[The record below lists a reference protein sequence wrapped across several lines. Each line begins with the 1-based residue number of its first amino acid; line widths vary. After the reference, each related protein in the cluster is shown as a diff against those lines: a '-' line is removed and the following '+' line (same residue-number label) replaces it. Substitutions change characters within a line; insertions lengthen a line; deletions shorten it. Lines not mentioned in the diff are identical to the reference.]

1 MKQRINEK
9 MEKSMHEKLKNLNN
23 PRVIEIVEKYVALCE
38 PDTVTV
44 IDDSDAD
51 AQLLRDRALA
61 GGEEHQLTMNGH
73 TWHFDGPNDQ
83 ARDKAHTKLLVSEKI
98 NYGFETATMDRQAGL
113 DEIEGLLK
121 GIMKGKEMFVRFCCL
136 GPAGSPFAIHALQ
149 LTDSAYVAHSE
160 DLLYRRGYEAFKN
173 AQDKNDF
180 FVFVHSAGEL
190 ENGVTK
196 NIDKRRIY
204 VDLDGNRVFSIN
216 NQYAGNSVGLKKLAF
231 RLAIAR
237 AHREGWLAEH
247 MFLMGVHGK
256 PGRTTY
262 FSGAYPS
269 ACGKTSTAMIPGQ
282 SIVGD
287 DIIYAR
293 EFDGVLCA
301 VNVERGIFGI
311 IENVN
316 AEDDPEIF
324 NVLTNEGECIF
335 SNVLV
340 SDDGV
345 PYWLGSKVEPPAAGG
360 KHYTGRW
367 TPDMKD
373 VPVSHKNARY
383 TIGLEALAN
392 RDRALHDPAG
402 VKLDAMI
409 YGGRDSD
416 TSVPVL
422 EARSWAHGVLLGACI
437 ESETTAAT
445 LGQEGVRKHN
455 PYANLDFM
463 PLPLA
468 KYVADHL
475 AMEDRLKATPKV
487 FVTNYFLKDNNGRFL
502 NHKLDK
508 KVWILWAEAR
518 VHGEVD
524 AIETPVGF
532 IPKYEDLKT
541 LFKSALNKDYSLED
555 YNAQFTVRIDAY
567 RAKWHRMAAIF
578 DKLDM
583 PEKFSTELKSQLEKL
598 G

>member
-1 MKQRINEK
+1 MD
-9 MEKSMHEKLKNLNN
+9 EKLARLNN
-23 PRVIEIVEKYVALCE
+23 ARVNEIIEKYVALCE
-38 PDTVTV
+38 PAKVTV
-44 IDDSDAD
+44 IDDSAEDA
-51 AQLLRDRALA
+51 AILRSRALE
-61 GGEEHQLTMNGH
+61 GGEEHPLAMKGH
-73 TWHFDGPNDQ
+73 TYHFDGPQDQ
-83 ARDKAHTKLLVSEKI
+83 ARDKAHTKLLVSKPV
-98 NYGFETATMDRQAGL
+98 NFGFETQTLDRQTGL

-121 GIMKGKEMFVRFCCL
+121 GIMRGKELFVRFCCL
-136 GPAGSPFAIHALQ
+136 GPTNSPFSLLALQ

-160 DLLYRRGYEAFKN
+160 DLLYRRGYEAFK
-173 AQDKNDF
+173 AAKDPNDF

-196 NIDKRRIY
+196 NVDKRRIY
-204 VDLDGNRVFSIN
+204 VDLEGGRVFSIN

-256 PGRTTY
+256 PGRVTY

-287 DIIYAR
+287 DIIYAKVFDR
-293 EFDGVLCA
+293 ELRA

-316 AEDDPEIF
+316 AVDDPEIF
-324 NVLTNEGECIF
+324 NVLTHEGECIF
-335 SNVLV
+335 SNVLI
-340 SDDGV
+340 SKDGV
-345 PYWLGSKVEPPAAGG
+345 PYWTGSEVEPPAEGG
-360 KHYTGRW
+360 KHYMGTW

-383 TIGLEALAN
+383 TITLESLVN
-392 RDRALHDPAG
+392 RDPALHDPKG
-402 VKLDAMI
+402 VRLDAMV

-416 TSVPVL
+416 TSVPVCESL
-422 EARSWAHGVLLGACI
+422 SWAHGVLLGACI

-463 PLPLA
+463 TLPLS

-475 AMEDRLKATPKV
+475 VMADRLDKTPKV
-487 FVTNYFLKDNNGRFL
+487 FVTNYFLKNKAGKFC

-508 KVWILWAEAR
+508 KVWILWAEGR
-518 VHGEVD
+518 VHGDYD

-532 IPKYEDLKT
+532 IPKYEDLVP
-541 LFKSALNKDYSLED
+541 LFKSALHKDYSRED
-555 YNAQFTVRIDAY
+555 YDEQFTVRIEAY
-567 RAKWHRMAAIF
+567 RAKWQRMADIF
-578 DKLDM
+578 AKLDM
-583 PEKFSTELKSQLEKL
+583 PAQFKAELDAQIARLNS
-598 G
+598 

>member
-1 MKQRINEK
+1 MD
-9 MEKSMHEKLKNLNN
+9 EKLQKLIN
-23 PRVIEIVEKYVALCE
+23 PRLNEIVAKYTALCE
-38 PDTVTV
+38 PARVTV
-44 IDDSDAD
+44 IDDSEEDAE
-51 AQLLRDRALA
+51 LLRRRALD
-61 GGEEHQLTMNGH
+61 GGEEHLLTMKGH
-73 TWHFDGPNDQ
+73 TYHFDGVQDQ
-83 ARDKAHTKLLVSEKI
+83 ARDKAHTKLLVSKPV
-98 NYGFETATMDRQAGL
+98 NFGFETNTLDRDTGL
-113 DEIEGLLK
+113 AEIEDLLK
-121 GIMKGKEMFVRFCCL
+121 GIMRGKEMFVRFCCL
-136 GPAGSPFAIHALQ
+136 GPTNSPFSLLALQ
-149 LTDSAYVAHSE
+149 ITDSAYVAHSE
-160 DLLYRRGYEAFKN
+160 NLLYRRGYEAFKN
-173 AQDKNDF
+173 AEDKDKF

-190 ENGVTK
+190 DNGVTK
-196 NIDKRRIY
+196 NVDKRRIY
-204 VDLDGNRVFSIN
+204 VDIEGDRVFSIN

-231 RLAIAR
+231 RLAIAH

-247 MFLMGVHGK
+247 MFLMGVHG
-256 PGRTTY
+256 PNNRVTY

-293 EFDGVLCA
+293 VFDGVLKA
-301 VNVERGIFGI
+301 VNVESGIFGI

-316 AEDDPEIF
+316 AIDDPEIF
-324 NVLTNEGECIF
+324 SVLTHEGECIF

-345 PYWLGSKVEPPAAGG
+345 PYWTGSNVEPPAAGG
-360 KHYTGRW
+360 KHFSGKW

-383 TIGLEALAN
+383 TISLNALVN
-392 RDRALHDPAG
+392 RDPALHDPNG

-445 LGQEGVRKHN
+445 IGQEGVRKHN

-475 AMEDRLKATPKV
+475 EMEKRLHKTPKV
-487 FVTNYFLKDNNGRFL
+487 YVTNYFLKDQNGKFL

-508 KVWILWAEAR
+508 KVWILWAEKR

-532 IPKYEDLKT
+532 IPKYEDLVP
-541 LFKSALNKDYSLED
+541 LFKSALNKDYSRED
-555 YNAQFTVRIDAY
+555 YDAQFTVRIDAY
-567 RAKWHRMAAIF
+567 RAKWQRMNDIF
-578 DKLDM
+578 EKLDM
-583 PEKFSTELKSQLEKL
+583 PEAFRNELKAQIDRLKA
-598 G
+598 

>member
-1 MKQRINEK
+1 MD
-9 MEKSMHEKLKNLNN
+9 EKLAKLNN
-23 PRVIEIVEKYVALCE
+23 ARVNAIIEKYVSLCE
-38 PDTVTV
+38 PARVTV
-44 IDDSDAD
+44 IDDSEAD
-51 AQLLRDRALA
+51 AALLRERAIG
-61 GGEEHQLTMNGH
+61 GGEEHYLAMKGH
-73 TWHFDGPNDQ
+73 TYHFDGVQDQ
-83 ARDKAHTKLLVSEKI
+83 ARDKAHTKLLVSKPV
-98 NYGFETATMDRQAGL
+98 NFGFETATLDRQTGL
-113 DEIEGLLK
+113 DEIEGLLR
-121 GIMKGKEMFVRFCCL
+121 GIMRGKEMFVRFCCL
-136 GPAGSPFAIHALQ
+136 GPVNSPFSILALQ

-160 DLLYRRGYEAFKN
+160 DLLYRRGYEAFRTAK
-173 AQDKNDF
+173 DPDDF

-190 ENGVTK
+190 DNGVTK

-256 PGRTTY
+256 PGRVTY

-293 EFDGVLCA
+293 EFDGELRA
-301 VNVERGIFGI
+301 VNVECGIFGI

-316 AEDDPEIF
+316 ATDDPEIF
-324 NVLTNEGECIF
+324 KVLTSEGECIF

-345 PYWLGSKVEPPAAGG
+345 PYWLGSNVEPPAAGG

-367 TPDMKD
+367 TPDNKD

-383 TIGLEALAN
+383 TIGLKALTN
-392 RDRALHDPAG
+392 RDPALHDPKG
-402 VKLDAMI
+402 VRLDAMI

-422 EARSWAHGVLLGACI
+422 EARSWAHGVLLGACV

-445 LGQEGVRKHN
+445 IGKEGVRKHN

-463 PLPLA
+463 TLPLS

-475 AMEDRLKATPKV
+475 ALADRLKTTPKV
-487 FVTNYFLKDNNGRFL
+487 FVTNYFLRNADGKFL

-524 AIETPVGF
+524 AIETPVGN
-532 IPKYEDLKT
+532 IPKYEDLVP
-541 LFKSALNKDYSLED
+541 LFRSALGRDYSRAD
-555 YNAQFTVRIDAY
+555 YDEQFTVRVEKY
-567 RAKWHRMAAIF
+567 RAKWQRMADIF
-578 DKLDM
+578 AKIDM
-583 PEKFSTELKSQLEKL
+583 PAAFKAELQAQIDRLK
-598 G
+598 

>member
-1 MKQRINEK
+1 MFRMDK
-9 MEKSMHEKLKNLNN
+9 KLELLAN
-23 PRVIEIVEKYVALCE
+23 PRVIEIVKKYVDLCE
-38 PDTVTV
+38 PATVTV
-44 IDDSDAD
+44 IDDSEEDAD
-51 AQLLRDRALA
+51 LLRRRALD
-61 GGEEHQLTMNGH
+61 GGEEHLLAMKGH
-73 TWHFDGPNDQ
+73 TFHFDGVQDQ
-83 ARDKAHTKLLVSEKI
+83 ARDKAHTKLLVSSPVDF
-98 NYGFETATMDRQAGL
+98 GFETNTLDRQQGL
-113 DEIEGLLK
+113 DEMKTLLR
-121 GIMKGKEMFVRFCCL
+121 GIMRGKEMFVRFCCL
-136 GPAGSPFAIHALQ
+136 GPVNSPFSQLALQ
-149 LTDSAYVAHSE
+149 ITDSAYVAHSE
-160 DLLYRRGYEAFKN
+160 ELLYRRGYEAFKN
-173 AQDKNDF
+173 AENKDDF

-190 ENGVTK
+190 VDGVTK

-204 VDLDGNRVFSIN
+204 IDLDGNRVFSIN

-237 AHREGWLAEH
+237 AHKEGWLAEH
-247 MFLMGVHGK
+247 MFLMGVHG
-256 PGRTTY
+256 PNGRRTY

-293 EFDGVLCA
+293 VFDGVLRA
-301 VNVERGIFGI
+301 VNVECGIFGI

-316 AEDDPEIF
+316 AIDDPEIF
-324 NVLTNEGECIF
+324 NVLTHEGECIF

-345 PYWLGSKVEPPAAGG
+345 PYWTGSNVEPPAAGG
-360 KHYTGRW
+360 KHFTGRW

-383 TIGLEALAN
+383 TISLNSLVN
-392 RDRALHDPAG
+392 RDPVLHDPMG

-422 EARSWAHGVLLGACI
+422 EARSWGHGVLLGACV

-445 LGQEGVRKHN
+445 IGQEGVRKHN

-475 AMEDRLKATPKV
+475 DMEKRLVKTPKV
-487 FVTNYFLKDNNGRFL
+487 FVTNYFLKSQDGKFL

-508 KVWILWAEAR
+508 KVWILWAEKR
-518 VHGEVD
+518 VHGEVG

-532 IPKYEDLKT
+532 IPLYEDLVP
-541 LFKSALNKDYSLED
+541 LFRSALDKDYSRAD
-555 YNAQFTVRIDAY
+555 YDAQFTVRLDGY
-567 RAKWHRMAAIF
+567 RAKWQRMADIF
-578 DKLDM
+578 KKIEM
-583 PEKFSTELKSQLEKL
+583 PKAFQDELQAQIDRLK
-598 G
+598 

>member
-1 MKQRINEK
+1 MDK
-9 MEKSMHEKLKNLNN
+9 KLERLNN
-23 PRVIEIVEKYVALCE
+23 TRVNAIIEKYAALCE
-38 PDTVTV
+38 PAKITV
-44 IDDSDAD
+44 IDDSEEDA
-51 AQLLRDRALA
+51 ALLRSRALE
-61 GGEEHQLTMNGH
+61 GGEEHLLAMKGH
-73 TWHFDGPNDQ
+73 TYHFDGIQDQ
-83 ARDKAHTKLLVSEKI
+83 ARDKAHTKLLLSKPI
-98 NYGFETATMDRQAGL
+98 NFGFETATLDRQTGL
-113 DEIEGLLK
+113 DEIEKLLK

-136 GPAGSPFAIHALQ
+136 GPVNSPFSILALQ

-160 DLLYRRGYEAFKN
+160 DLLYRRGYEAFRTAKN
-173 AQDKNDF
+173 PDDF
-180 FVFVHSAGEL
+180 FVFIHSAGEL

-196 NIDKRRIY
+196 NVDQRRVY
-204 VDLDGNRVFSIN
+204 VDLEANRVFSIN

-231 RLAIAR
+231 RLAIAK
-237 AHREGWLAEH
+237 AHKEGWLAEH

-256 PGRTTY
+256 NNRITY

-293 EFDGVLCA
+293 EFDGELRA

-316 AEDDPEIF
+316 AIHDPEIF
-324 NVLTNEGECIF
+324 NVLTHEGECIF
-335 SNVLV
+335 SNVLI

-345 PYWLGSKVEPPAAGG
+345 PYWTGSEVDPPKAGG
-360 KHYTGRW
+360 KHYTGHW

-383 TIGLEALAN
+383 TISLESLAN
-392 RDRALHDPAG
+392 RDPVLHDPKG
-402 VKLDAMI
+402 VRLDAMV

-422 EARSWAHGVLLGACI
+422 EAKSWAHGVLLGACV

-445 LGQEGVRKHN
+445 IGQEGVRKHN

-463 PLPLA
+463 TLPLS

-475 AMEDRLKATPKV
+475 ELEKRLKTTPKV
-487 FVTNYFLKDNNGRFL
+487 FVTNYFLKDANGKFL

-508 KVWILWAEAR
+508 KVWMLWAEAR

-532 IPKYEDLKT
+532 IPKYEDLVP
-541 LFKSALNKDYSLED
+541 LFQSALNKSYSRED
-555 YNAQFTVRIDAY
+555 YDAQFTVRIEAY
-567 RAKWHRMAAIF
+567 RAKWQRMANIF
-578 DKLDM
+578 AKYDM
-583 PEKFSTELKSQLEKL
+583 PDKFEDELKAQIERLK
-598 G
+598 

>member
-1 MKQRINEK
+1 MD
-9 MEKSMHEKLKNLNN
+9 EKLARLNN
-23 PRVIEIVEKYVALCE
+23 ARVNEIVEKYVALCE
-38 PDTVTV
+38 PAKVTV
-44 IDDSDAD
+44 IDDSAEDA
-51 AQLLRDRALA
+51 AILRSRALE
-61 GGEEHQLTMNGH
+61 GGEEHLLAMKGH
-73 TWHFDGPNDQ
+73 TYHFDGPQDQ
-83 ARDKAHTKLLVSEKI
+83 ARDKAHTKLLVSKPV
-98 NYGFETATMDRQAGL
+98 NFGFETQTLDRQTGL

-121 GIMKGKEMFVRFCCL
+121 GIMRGKELFVRFCCL
-136 GPAGSPFAIHALQ
+136 GPTNSPFSLLALQ

-160 DLLYRRGYEAFKN
+160 DLLYRRGYEAFK
-173 AQDKNDF
+173 AAKDPNDF

-196 NIDKRRIY
+196 NVDKRRIY
-204 VDLDGNRVFSIN
+204 VDLEGGRVFSIN

-256 PGRTTY
+256 PGRVTY

-287 DIIYAR
+287 DIIYAKVFDR
-293 EFDGVLCA
+293 ELRA

-316 AEDDPEIF
+316 AVDDPEIF
-324 NVLTNEGECIF
+324 NVLTHEGECIF
-335 SNVLV
+335 SNVLI
-340 SDDGV
+340 SKDGV
-345 PYWLGSKVEPPAAGG
+345 PYWTGSEVEPPAEGG
-360 KHYTGRW
+360 KHYMGTW

-383 TIGLEALAN
+383 TITLESLVN
-392 RDRALHDPAG
+392 RDPALHDPKG
-402 VKLDAMI
+402 VRLDAMV

-416 TSVPVL
+416 TSVPVCESL
-422 EARSWAHGVLLGACI
+422 SWAHGVLLGACI

-463 PLPLA
+463 TLPLS

-475 AMEDRLKATPKV
+475 AMADRLDKTPKV
-487 FVTNYFLKDNNGRFL
+487 FVTNYFLKNKAGKFC

-508 KVWILWAEAR
+508 KVWILWAEGR
-518 VHGEVD
+518 VHGDYD
-524 AIETPVGF
+524 AIETPVGY
-532 IPKYEDLKT
+532 IPKYEDLVP
-541 LFKSALNKDYSLED
+541 LFKSALHKDYSRED
-555 YNAQFTVRIDAY
+555 YDEQFTVRIEAY
-567 RAKWHRMAAIF
+567 RAKWQRMADIF
-578 DKLDM
+578 AKLDM
-583 PEKFSTELKSQLEKL
+583 PAQFKAELDAQIARLNS
-598 G
+598 

>member
-1 MKQRINEK
+1 MD
-9 MEKSMHEKLKNLNN
+9 EKLIKLNN
-23 PRVIEIVEKYVALCE
+23 PRVLDVVKHYVELCE
-38 PDTVTV
+38 PAKVTV
-44 IDDSDAD
+44 IDDSEAD
-51 AQLLRDRALA
+51 AQLLRDRALG
-61 GGEEHQLTMNGH
+61 GGEEHKLAMAGH
-73 TWHFDGPNDQ
+73 TYHFDGAQDQ
-83 ARDKAHTKLLVSEKI
+83 ARDKAHTKLLVSKPV
-98 NYGFETATMDRQAGL
+98 NFGFETATLDRDTGL
-113 DEIEGLLK
+113 AEMHDLLK
-121 GIMKGKEMFVRFCCL
+121 GIMRGKEMFVAFHCL
-136 GPAGSPFAIHALQ
+136 GPVNSPFSLLALQ
-149 LTDSAYVAHSE
+149 ITDSAYVAHSE
-160 DLLYRRGYEAFKN
+160 DLLYRRGYEAFRAAN
-173 AQDKNDF
+173 GSDDF
-180 FVFVHSAGEL
+180 FVFVHSAGAL
-190 ENGVTK
+190 VDGVTRDV
-196 NIDKRRIY
+196 DKRRIY
-204 VDLDGNRVFSIN
+204 VDLEANRVFSIN

-247 MFLMGVHGK
+247 MFLMGAHG
-256 PGRTTY
+256 PNGRITY

-293 EFDGVLCA
+293 VFDGELRA

-324 NVLTNEGECIF
+324 KVLTSEGECIF
-335 SNVLV
+335 SNVLI

-345 PYWLGSKVEPPAAGG
+345 PYWTGSNVEPPAAGG
-360 KHYTGRW
+360 KHFLGHW
-367 TPDMKD
+367 VPGDKD
-373 VPVSHKNARY
+373 KDGKEIPVSHKNARY
-383 TIGLEALAN
+383 TISLEALAN
-392 RDRALHDPAG
+392 RDPVLHDPHG
-402 VKLDAMI
+402 VRLDAMI

-416 TSVPVL
+416 TSVPVC
-422 EARSWAHGVLLGACI
+422 EARSWAHGVLLGACV

-463 PLPLA
+463 TLPLS

-475 AMEDRLKATPKV
+475 AMADKLKSTPKV
-487 FVTNYFLKDNNGRFL
+487 FVTNYFLKNDKGKFL

-508 KVWILWAEAR
+508 KVWILWAEKR

-532 IPKYEDLKT
+532 IPKYEDLVP
-541 LFKSALNKDYSLED
+541 LFKSALNKDYSRAD
-555 YNAQFTVRIDAY
+555 YDEQFKIRIDGY
-567 RAKWHRMAAIF
+567 RAKWARMAAIF
-578 DKLDM
+578 DKIDM
-583 PEKFSTELKSQLEKL
+583 PDAFKAELKAQIDRL

>member
-1 MKQRINEK
+1 MDK
-9 MEKSMHEKLKNLNN
+9 KLEALNN
-23 PRVIEIVEKYVALCE
+23 ARVIEVINHYTALCK
-38 PDTVTV
+38 PAKVT
-44 IDDSDAD
+44 IMDDSDED
-51 AQLLRDRALA
+51 AALLRTRALE
-61 GGEEHQLTMNGH
+61 GGEEHKLPMAGH
-73 TWHFDGPNDQ
+73 TYHYDGIQDQ
-83 ARDKAHTKLLVSEKI
+83 ARDKTHTKLLLTEPADF
-98 NYGFETATMDRQAGL
+98 GFETAYMDRDEGL
-113 DEIEGLLK
+113 AEIEPLMD
-121 GIMKGKEMFVRFCCL
+121 GIMAGKEMFVRFCCL
-136 GPAGSPFAIHALQ
+136 GPTNSPFSILALQ

-160 DLLYRRGYEAFKN
+160 DLLYRRGYEAFRN
-173 AQDKNDF
+173 ARDKDDF

-190 ENGVTK
+190 VNGVSK
-196 NIDKRRIY
+196 NVDKRRIY
-204 VDLDGNRVFSIN
+204 VDLAQNRVFTIN

-247 MFLMGVHGK
+247 MFLMGAHG
-256 PGRTTY
+256 PNGRITY
-262 FSGAYPS
+262 FAGAYPS

-293 EFDGVLCA
+293 VFDRELRA

-316 AEDDPEIF
+316 AIDDPEIF
-324 NVLTNEGECIF
+324 NVLTHEGECIF
-335 SNVLV
+335 SNVLI
-340 SDDGV
+340 SDDGI
-345 PYWLGSKVEPPAAGG
+345 PYWTGSNVEPPAAGG

-383 TIGLEALAN
+383 TISLEALAN
-392 RDRALHDPAG
+392 RDPVLHDPKG
-402 VKLDAMI
+402 VRLDAI
-409 YGGRDSD
+409 FYGGRDSD

-475 AMEDRLKATPKV
+475 ALAQKVDHTPKV
-487 FVTNYFLKDNNGRFL
+487 FATNYFLKKDGKFL

-508 KVWILWAEAR
+508 KVWLLWAEKR
-518 VHGEVD
+518 VHGDVD

-532 IPKYEDLKT
+532 IPKYDDLVP
-541 LFKSALNKDYSLED
+541 LFRSALGKDYSRED
-555 YNAQFTVRIDAY
+555 YDAQFTVRIEAY
-567 RAKWHRMAAIF
+567 RAKFQRMAAIF
-578 DKLDM
+578 AKIRM
-583 PEKFSTELKSQLEKL
+583 PDAFMDELNGQISRL

>member
-1 MKQRINEK
+1 MD
-9 MEKSMHEKLKNLNN
+9 EKLKGLANS
-23 PRVIEIVEKYVALCE
+23 RVNEIVAKYTALCE
-38 PDTVTV
+38 PDRVLV
-44 IDDSDAD
+44 MDDSDED
-51 AQLLRDRALA
+51 AAILRKNALE
-61 GGEEHQLTMNGH
+61 GGEEHRLTMQGH
-73 TWHFDGPNDQ
+73 TYHFDGIQDQ
-83 ARDKAHTKLLVSEKI
+83 ARDKAHTKLLISKPV
-98 NYGFETATMDRQAGL
+98 NFGFETQTLDRTAGL
-113 DEIEGLLK
+113 EEIETLLK
-121 GIMKGKEMFVRFCCL
+121 GIMRGKTMYVRFCCL
-136 GPAGSPFAIHALQ
+136 GPVNSPFSQLALQ
-149 LTDSAYVAHSE
+149 ITDSAYVAHSE
-160 DLLYRRGYEAFKN
+160 DLLYRRGYEAFK
-173 AQDKNDF
+173 AAKDKDDF

-196 NIDKRRIY
+196 NVDKRRIY
-204 VDLDGNRVFSIN
+204 VDLEGNRVFSIN

-231 RLAIAR
+231 RLAIGR

-247 MFLMGVHGK
+247 MFLMGVHG
-256 PGRTTY
+256 PNGRVTY

-293 EFDGVLCA
+293 VFDRTLKA

-316 AEDDPEIF
+316 AGDDPEIF
-324 NVLTNEGECIF
+324 NVLTHEGECIF
-335 SNVLV
+335 SNVLI
-340 SDDGV
+340 SDDGI
-345 PYWLGSKVEPPAAGG
+345 PYWTGSEVIPPKEGG

-373 VPVSHKNARY
+373 VPVSNKNARY
-383 TIGLEALAN
+383 TISLEALAN
-392 RDRALHDPAG
+392 RDPALHDPNG

-463 PLPLA
+463 PLPLS

-475 AMEDRLKATPKV
+475 DMENRLDKTPKV
-487 FVTNYFLKDNNGRFL
+487 FVTNYFLRDENGRFC

-524 AIETPVGF
+524 AIDTPVGF
-532 IPKYEDLKT
+532 IPKYDDLVP
-541 LFKSALNKDYSLED
+541 LFKSALGKDYSRED
-555 YNAQFTVRIDAY
+555 YDKQFTIRIDAY
-567 RAKWHRMAAIF
+567 RAKWKRMADIF
-578 DKLDM
+578 STFEM
-583 PEKFSTELKSQLEKL
+583 PEAFQKELQAQINRLA
-598 G
+598 

>member
-1 MKQRINEK
+1 MD
-9 MEKSMHEKLKNLNN
+9 EKLARLNN
-23 PRVIEIVEKYVALCE
+23 ARVNEIVEKYVALCE
-38 PDTVTV
+38 PAKVTV
-44 IDDSDAD
+44 IDDSAEDA
-51 AQLLRDRALA
+51 AILRSRALE
-61 GGEEHQLTMNGH
+61 GGEEHLLAMKGH
-73 TWHFDGPNDQ
+73 TYHFDGPQDQ
-83 ARDKAHTKLLVSEKI
+83 ARDKAHTKLLVSKPV
-98 NYGFETATMDRQAGL
+98 NFGFETQTLDRQTGL

-121 GIMKGKEMFVRFCCL
+121 GIMRGKELFVRFCCL
-136 GPAGSPFAIHALQ
+136 GPTNSPFSLLALQ

-160 DLLYRRGYEAFKN
+160 DLLYRRGYEAFK
-173 AQDKNDF
+173 AAKDPNDF

-196 NIDKRRIY
+196 NVDKRRIY
-204 VDLDGNRVFSIN
+204 VDLEGGRVFSIN
-216 NQYAGNSVGLKKLAF
+216 NQYGGNSVGLKKLAF

-256 PGRTTY
+256 PGRVTY

-287 DIIYAR
+287 DIIYAKVFDR
-293 EFDGVLCA
+293 ELRA

-316 AEDDPEIF
+316 AVDDPEIF
-324 NVLTNEGECIF
+324 NVLTHEGECIF
-335 SNVLV
+335 SNVLI
-340 SDDGV
+340 SKDGV
-345 PYWLGSKVEPPAAGG
+345 PYWTGSEVEPPAEGG
-360 KHYTGRW
+360 KHYMGTW

-383 TIGLEALAN
+383 TITLESLVN
-392 RDRALHDPAG
+392 RDPALHDPKG
-402 VKLDAMI
+402 VRLDAMV

-416 TSVPVL
+416 TSVPVCESL
-422 EARSWAHGVLLGACI
+422 SWAHGVLLGACI

-463 PLPLA
+463 TLPLS

-475 AMEDRLKATPKV
+475 AMADRLDKTPKV
-487 FVTNYFLKDNNGRFL
+487 FVTNYFLKNKAGKFC

-508 KVWILWAEAR
+508 KVWILWAEGR
-518 VHGEVD
+518 VHGDYD
-524 AIETPVGF
+524 AIETPVGY
-532 IPKYEDLKT
+532 IPKYEDLVP
-541 LFKSALNKDYSLED
+541 LFKSALHKDYSRED
-555 YNAQFTVRIDAY
+555 YDEQFTVRIEAY
-567 RAKWHRMAAIF
+567 RAKWQRMADIF
-578 DKLDM
+578 AKLDM
-583 PEKFSTELKSQLEKL
+583 PAQFKAELDAQIARLNS
-598 G
+598 

>member
-1 MKQRINEK
+1 MD
-9 MEKSMHEKLKNLNN
+9 EKLARLNN
-23 PRVIEIVEKYVALCE
+23 ARVNAIVEKYVALCE
-38 PDTVTV
+38 PARVTV
-44 IDDSDAD
+44 IDDSPEDA
-51 AQLLRDRALA
+51 AILRSRALE
-61 GGEEHQLTMNGH
+61 GGEEHLLAMKGH
-73 TWHFDGPNDQ
+73 TYHFDGPQDQ
-83 ARDKAHTKLLVSEKI
+83 ARDKAHTKLLVSKPV
-98 NYGFETATMDRQAGL
+98 NFGFETQTLDRQTGL

-121 GIMKGKEMFVRFCCL
+121 GIMRGKELFVRFCCL
-136 GPAGSPFAIHALQ
+136 GPTNSPFSLLALQ

-160 DLLYRRGYEAFKN
+160 DLLYRRGYEAFRTAK
-173 AQDKNDF
+173 DPDDF

-196 NIDKRRIY
+196 NVDKRRIY
-204 VDLDGNRVFSIN
+204 VDLEGGRVFSIN

-256 PGRTTY
+256 PGRVTY

-287 DIIYAR
+287 DIIYAKVFDR
-293 EFDGVLCA
+293 ELRA

-316 AEDDPEIF
+316 AVDDPEIF
-324 NVLTNEGECIF
+324 NVLTHEGECIF
-335 SNVLV
+335 SNVLI
-340 SDDGV
+340 SKEGV
-345 PYWLGSKVEPPAAGG
+345 PYWTGSEVEPPADGG
-360 KHYTGRW
+360 KHFLGTW

-373 VPVSHKNARY
+373 VPISHKNARY
-383 TIGLEALAN
+383 TITLESLVN
-392 RDRALHDPAG
+392 RDPALHDPKG
-402 VKLDAMI
+402 VRLDAMV

-416 TSVPVL
+416 TSVPVCESL
-422 EARSWAHGVLLGACI
+422 SWAHGVLLGACI

-463 PLPLA
+463 TLPLA

-475 AMEDRLKATPKV
+475 AMADRLDTMPKV
-487 FVTNYFLKDNNGRFL
+487 FVTNYFLKNKAGKFC

-508 KVWILWAEAR
+508 KVWILWAEGR
-518 VHGEVD
+518 VHGDYD

-532 IPKYEDLKT
+532 IPKYEDLVP
-541 LFKSALNKDYSLED
+541 LFKSALHKDYSRED
-555 YNAQFTVRIDAY
+555 YDEQFTVRIEAY
-567 RAKWHRMAAIF
+567 RAKWQRMADIF
-578 DKLDM
+578 AKLDM
-583 PEKFSTELKSQLEKL
+583 PAQFKAELDAQIARLK
-598 G
+598 

>member
-1 MKQRINEK
+1 MDK
-9 MEKSMHEKLKNLNN
+9 KLELLGN
-23 PRVIEIVEKYVALCE
+23 PRVNEIVKKYVELCE
-38 PDTVTV
+38 PAKVTV
-44 IDDSDAD
+44 IDDSEEDAE
-51 AQLLRDRALA
+51 LLRRRALD
-61 GGEEHQLTMNGH
+61 GGEEHLLTMKGH
-73 TWHFDGPNDQ
+73 TFHFDGVQDQ
-83 ARDKAHTKLLVSEKI
+83 ARDKAHTKLLVSKPVDF
-98 NYGFETATMDRQAGL
+98 GFDTNTLDRQLGL
-113 DEIEGLLK
+113 DEMKTLLR
-121 GIMKGKEMFVRFCCL
+121 GIMRGKEMFVRFCCL
-136 GPAGSPFAIHALQ
+136 GPVNSPFSLLALQ

-160 DLLYRRGYEAFKN
+160 NLLYRRGYEAFKN
-173 AQDKNDF
+173 AENKDDF

-190 ENGVTK
+190 VDGVTK
-196 NIDKRRIY
+196 NVDKRRIY
-204 VDLDGNRVFSIN
+204 IDLDGNRVFSIN

-237 AHREGWLAEH
+237 AHKEGWLAEH
-247 MFLMGVHGK
+247 MFLMGVHG
-256 PGRTTY
+256 PNDRITY

-293 EFDGVLCA
+293 VFDGVLRA
-301 VNVERGIFGI
+301 VNVECGIFGI

-316 AEDDPEIF
+316 AIDDPEIF
-324 NVLTNEGECIF
+324 NVLTHEGECIF

-345 PYWLGSKVEPPAAGG
+345 PYWTGSNIEPPANGG
-360 KHYTGRW
+360 KHFTGRW
-367 TPDMKD
+367 TPDMNT

-383 TIGLEALAN
+383 TISLNSLVN
-392 RDRALHDPAG
+392 RDPVLHEPMG

-422 EARSWAHGVLLGACI
+422 EARSWAHGVLLGACV

-445 LGQEGVRKHN
+445 IGQEGVRKHN

-463 PLPLA
+463 TLPLA

-475 AMEDRLKATPKV
+475 DMEKKLVKTPKV
-487 FVTNYFLKDNNGRFL
+487 FVTNYFLKDQNGKFL

-508 KVWILWAEAR
+508 KVWILWAEKR

-532 IPKYEDLKT
+532 IPIYEDLVP
-541 LFKSALNKDYSLED
+541 LFKSALNKDYSRAD
-555 YNAQFTVRIDAY
+555 YDAQFTVRLDGY
-567 RAKWHRMAAIF
+567 RAKWQRMLDIF
-578 DKLDM
+578 KKIEM
-583 PEKFSTELKSQLEKL
+583 PKAFQDELQAQIDRLK
-598 G
+598 

>member
-1 MKQRINEK
+1 MD
-9 MEKSMHEKLKNLNN
+9 EKLARLNN
-23 PRVIEIVEKYVALCE
+23 ARVNAIVEKYVALCE
-38 PDTVTV
+38 PARVTV
-44 IDDSDAD
+44 IDDSPEDA
-51 AQLLRDRALA
+51 AILRSRALE
-61 GGEEHQLTMNGH
+61 GGEEHLLAMKGH
-73 TWHFDGPNDQ
+73 TYHFDGPQDQ
-83 ARDKAHTKLLVSEKI
+83 ARDKAHTKLLVSKPV
-98 NYGFETATMDRQAGL
+98 NFGFETQTLDRQTGL

-121 GIMKGKEMFVRFCCL
+121 GIMRGKELFVRFCCL
-136 GPAGSPFAIHALQ
+136 GPTNSPFSLLALQ
-149 LTDSAYVAHSE
+149 LTDSAYVAHSD
-160 DLLYRRGYEAFKN
+160 DLLYRRGYEAFRTAK
-173 AQDKNDF
+173 DPDDF

-196 NIDKRRIY
+196 NVDKRRIY
-204 VDLDGNRVFSIN
+204 VDLEGGRVFSIN

-256 PGRTTY
+256 PGRVTY

-287 DIIYAR
+287 DIIYAKVFDR
-293 EFDGVLCA
+293 ELRA

-316 AEDDPEIF
+316 AVDDPEIF
-324 NVLTNEGECIF
+324 NVLTHEGECIF
-335 SNVLV
+335 SNVLI
-340 SDDGV
+340 SKEGV
-345 PYWLGSKVEPPAAGG
+345 PYWTGSEVEPPADGG
-360 KHYTGRW
+360 KHFLGTW

-373 VPVSHKNARY
+373 VPISHKNARY
-383 TIGLEALAN
+383 TITLESLVN
-392 RDRALHDPAG
+392 RDPALHDPKG
-402 VKLDAMI
+402 VRLDAMV

-416 TSVPVL
+416 TSVPVCESL
-422 EARSWAHGVLLGACI
+422 SWAHGVLLGACI

-463 PLPLA
+463 TLPLA

-475 AMEDRLKATPKV
+475 AMADRLDTMPKV
-487 FVTNYFLKDNNGRFL
+487 FVTNYFLKNKAGKFC

-508 KVWILWAEAR
+508 KVWILWAEGR
-518 VHGEVD
+518 VHGDYD

-532 IPKYEDLKT
+532 IPKYEDLVP
-541 LFKSALNKDYSLED
+541 LFKSALHKDYSRAD
-555 YNAQFTVRIDAY
+555 YDEQFTVRIEAY
-567 RAKWHRMAAIF
+567 RAKWQRMADIF
-578 DKLDM
+578 AKLDM
-583 PEKFSTELKSQLEKL
+583 PAQFKAELDAQIARLK
-598 G
+598 

>member
-1 MKQRINEK
+1 MDK
-9 MEKSMHEKLKNLNN
+9 KLELLAN
-23 PRVIEIVEKYVALCE
+23 PRVIEIVQKYVDLCE
-38 PDTVTV
+38 PASVTV
-44 IDDSDAD
+44 IDDSEEDA
-51 AQLLRDRALA
+51 ALLRRRALD
-61 GGEEHQLTMNGH
+61 GGEEHLLAMKGH
-73 TWHFDGPNDQ
+73 TYHFDGVQDQ
-83 ARDKAHTKLLVSEKI
+83 ARDKAHTKLLVSHPVEF
-98 NYGFETATMDRQAGL
+98 GFETNTLDRQQGL
-113 DEIEGLLK
+113 DEMKTLLR
-121 GIMKGKEMFVRFCCL
+121 GIMRGKEMFVRFSCL
-136 GPAGSPFAIHALQ
+136 GPVNSPFSLLALQ
-149 LTDSAYVAHSE
+149 ITDSAYVAHSE
-160 DLLYRRGYEAFKN
+160 ELLYRRGYEAFKN
-173 AQDKNDF
+173 AKNKDDF

-190 ENGVTK
+190 VDGVTK

-204 VDLDGNRVFSIN
+204 IDLDGNRVFSIN

-237 AHREGWLAEH
+237 AHKEGWLAEH
-247 MFLMGVHGK
+247 MFLMGAHG
-256 PGRTTY
+256 PNGRVTY

-293 EFDGVLCA
+293 VFDGVLRA
-301 VNVERGIFGI
+301 VNVECGIFGI

-316 AEDDPEIF
+316 AIDDPEIF
-324 NVLTNEGECIF
+324 NVLTHEGECIF

-345 PYWLGSKVEPPAAGG
+345 PYWTGSNIEPPAAGG
-360 KHYTGRW
+360 KHFTGHW
-367 TPDMKD
+367 TPDMD
-373 VPVSHKNARY
+373 SVPVSHKNARY
-383 TIGLEALAN
+383 TISLNSLAN
-392 RDRALHDPAG
+392 RDPVLHDPMG

-422 EARSWAHGVLLGACI
+422 EARSWAHGVLLGACV

-475 AMEDRLKATPKV
+475 DLEKRLVKTPKV
-487 FVTNYFLKDNNGRFL
+487 FVTNYFLKDQNGRFL

-508 KVWILWAEAR
+508 KVWILWAEKR

-532 IPKYEDLKT
+532 IPIYEDLVP
-541 LFKSALNKDYSLED
+541 LFRSALDKDYSRAD
-555 YNAQFTVRIDAY
+555 YDAQFTVRIDGY
-567 RAKWHRMAAIF
+567 RAKWQRMNDIF
-578 DKLDM
+578 KKIEM
-583 PEKFSTELKSQLEKL
+583 PKAFQDELQAQIDRLK
-598 G
+598 

>member
-1 MKQRINEK
+1 MDK
-9 MEKSMHEKLKNLNN
+9 KLELLAN
-23 PRVIEIVEKYVALCE
+23 PRVIEIVKKYVDLCE
-38 PDTVTV
+38 PATVTV
-44 IDDSDAD
+44 IDDSEEDAD
-51 AQLLRDRALA
+51 LLRRRALD
-61 GGEEHQLTMNGH
+61 GGEEHLLAMKGH
-73 TWHFDGPNDQ
+73 TFHFDGVQDQ
-83 ARDKAHTKLLVSEKI
+83 ARDKAHTKLLVSSPVD
-98 NYGFETATMDRQAGL
+98 YGFETNTLDRQQGL
-113 DEIEGLLK
+113 DEMKTLLR
-121 GIMKGKEMFVRFCCL
+121 GIMRGKEMFIRFCCL
-136 GPAGSPFAIHALQ
+136 GPVNSPFSQLALQ
-149 LTDSAYVAHSE
+149 ITDSAYVAHSE
-160 DLLYRRGYEAFKN
+160 ELLYRRGYEAFKN
-173 AQDKNDF
+173 AENKDDF

-190 ENGVTK
+190 VDGVTK

-204 VDLDGNRVFSIN
+204 IDLDGNRVFSIN

-237 AHREGWLAEH
+237 AHKEGWLAEH
-247 MFLMGVHGK
+247 MFLMGVHG
-256 PGRTTY
+256 PNGRRTY

-293 EFDGVLCA
+293 VFDGVLRA
-301 VNVERGIFGI
+301 VNVECGIFGI

-316 AEDDPEIF
+316 AIDDPEIF
-324 NVLTNEGECIF
+324 NVLTHEGECIF

-345 PYWLGSKVEPPAAGG
+345 PYWTGSNVEPPAAGG
-360 KHYTGRW
+360 KHFTGRW
-367 TPDMKD
+367 TPNMKD

-383 TIGLEALAN
+383 TISLNSLVN
-392 RDRALHDPAG
+392 RDPVLHDPMG

-422 EARSWAHGVLLGACI
+422 EARSWAHGVLLGACV

-445 LGQEGVRKHN
+445 IGQEGVRKHN

-475 AMEDRLKATPKV
+475 DMEKRLVKTPKV
-487 FVTNYFLKDNNGRFL
+487 FVTNYFLKSQDGKFL

-508 KVWILWAEAR
+508 KVWILWAEKR

-532 IPKYEDLKT
+532 IPIYEDLVP
-541 LFKSALNKDYSLED
+541 LFRSALDKDYSRAD
-555 YNAQFTVRIDAY
+555 YDAQFTVRLDGY
-567 RAKWHRMAAIF
+567 RAKWQRMADIF
-578 DKLDM
+578 KKIEM
-583 PEKFSTELKSQLEKL
+583 PKAFKDELQAQIDRLK
-598 G
+598 

>member
-1 MKQRINEK
+1 MDK
-9 MEKSMHEKLKNLNN
+9 KLERLNN
-23 PRVIEIVEKYVALCE
+23 TRVNAIIEKYAALCE
-38 PDTVTV
+38 PAKITV
-44 IDDSDAD
+44 IDDSEEDA
-51 AQLLRDRALA
+51 ALLRSRALE
-61 GGEEHQLTMNGH
+61 GGEEHLLAMKGH
-73 TWHFDGPNDQ
+73 TYHFDGIQDQ
-83 ARDKAHTKLLVSEKI
+83 ARDKAHTKLLLSKPI
-98 NYGFETATMDRQAGL
+98 NFGFETATLDRQTGL
-113 DEIEGLLK
+113 DEIEKLLK

-136 GPAGSPFAIHALQ
+136 GPVNSPFSILALQ

-160 DLLYRRGYEAFKN
+160 DLLYRRGYEAFRTAKN
-173 AQDKNDF
+173 PDDF
-180 FVFVHSAGEL
+180 FVFIHSAGEL

-196 NIDKRRIY
+196 NVDQRRVY
-204 VDLDGNRVFSIN
+204 VDLEANRVFSIN

-231 RLAIAR
+231 RLAIAK
-237 AHREGWLAEH
+237 AHKEGWLAEH

-256 PGRTTY
+256 NNRITY

-293 EFDGVLCA
+293 EFDGELRA

-316 AEDDPEIF
+316 AIDDPEIF
-324 NVLTNEGECIF
+324 NVLTHEGECIF
-335 SNVLV
+335 SNVLI

-345 PYWLGSKVEPPAAGG
+345 PYWTGSEVDPPKAGG
-360 KHYTGRW
+360 KHYTGHW

-383 TIGLEALAN
+383 TISLESLAN
-392 RDRALHDPAG
+392 RDPVLHDPKG
-402 VKLDAMI
+402 VRLDAMV

-422 EARSWAHGVLLGACI
+422 EAKSWAHGVLLGACV

-445 LGQEGVRKHN
+445 IGQEGVRKHN

-463 PLPLA
+463 TLPLS

-475 AMEDRLKATPKV
+475 ELEKRLKTTPKV
-487 FVTNYFLKDNNGRFL
+487 FVTNYFLKDANGKFL

-508 KVWILWAEAR
+508 KVWMLWAEAR

-532 IPKYEDLKT
+532 IPKYEDLVP
-541 LFKSALNKDYSLED
+541 LFQSALNKSYSRED
-555 YNAQFTVRIDAY
+555 YDAQFTVRIEAY
-567 RAKWHRMAAIF
+567 RAKWQRMANIF
-578 DKLDM
+578 AKYDM
-583 PEKFSTELKSQLEKL
+583 PDKFEDELKAQIERLK
-598 G
+598 